1 MTNAGT
7 NGVRHWNGIKAFKT
21 GVFCILL
28 GQLFTIGTALAA
40 QNNPIRVATRAN
52 LPPYIIQNATSG
64 IEVDVVRA
72 IFQEMGRSVEFVQMD
87 RVAMIERF
95 EQNDVEGALTQGATA
110 TSHGCLTDWYM
121 VHQNVGFSL
130 YDSKIELNVLDDLSE
145 LAVVT
150 FQNAKTFLGEP
161 FKSIADANPRYQEI
175 APQGR
180 HIGMLYRGEVDVIV
194 GDEWIIRYVQR
205 HHFEKTAEYYGL
217 QLHQIMP
224 PTLYSARFQ
233 NQSTCDNFNR
243 ALAAIRTSGLYSDIV
258 DGYHRRALVVK
269 K

>member
-1 MTNAGT
+1 MAIANTSSVGY
-7 NGVRHWNGIKAFKT
+7 WSSIKALKT
-21 GVFCILL
+21 AICCVLL
-28 GQLFTIGTALAA
+28 GNLFAMGSALTAQDKPL
-40 QNNPIRVATRAN
+40 RVATRAN
-52 LPPYIIQNATSG
+52 LPPYIIENATSG
-64 IEVDVVRA
+64 IEVDVIRA

-95 EQNDVEGALTQGATA
+95 EQNDVEGTLTQGATA
-110 TSHGCLTDWYM
+110 TSHGCITDWYM

-130 YDSKIELNVLDDLSE
+130 FEKKIELNTLEGLSE

-161 FKSIADANPRYQEI
+161 FRSIANANPRYQEI
-175 APQGR
+175 APQSR

-205 HHFEKTAEYYGL
+205 HHFEKTAEYHGL

-233 NQSTCDNFNR
+233 NQSTCNSFNR
-243 ALAAIRTSGLYSDIV
+243 ALATIRTSGLYSDIV
-258 DGYHRRALVVK
+258 DGYHRRILIAK
-269 K
+269 R